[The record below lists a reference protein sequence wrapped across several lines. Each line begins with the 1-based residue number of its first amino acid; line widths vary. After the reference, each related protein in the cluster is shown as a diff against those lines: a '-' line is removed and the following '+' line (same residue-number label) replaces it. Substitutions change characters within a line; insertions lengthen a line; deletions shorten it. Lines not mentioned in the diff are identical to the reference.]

1 MWGVLFG
8 GGDWAVCL
16 HSINEG
22 QWVVGGGGWLYTLA
36 TTDDACKVEKITL
49 FLSLLTEDL
58 FIRMGRTYSYKD
70 LAFFHWKFTFYFYT
84 PSVNVINK

>member
-58 FIRMGRTYSYKD
+58 FIRMGKPTPTRTSYSFIGNS
-70 LAFFHWKFTFYFYT
+70 LSIFTHHL
-84 PSVNVINK
+84 